1 MLLGFKKMI
10 VDKEVD
16 FDPDDIV
23 IYFVKELEDGSTL
36 QRIHI
41 DEKGEFDEW
50 PLGVFSES
58 FELTREINKLLR

>member
-41 DEKGEFDEW
+41 DEKGEFDE
-50 PLGVFSES
+50 
-58 FELTREINKLLR
+58 